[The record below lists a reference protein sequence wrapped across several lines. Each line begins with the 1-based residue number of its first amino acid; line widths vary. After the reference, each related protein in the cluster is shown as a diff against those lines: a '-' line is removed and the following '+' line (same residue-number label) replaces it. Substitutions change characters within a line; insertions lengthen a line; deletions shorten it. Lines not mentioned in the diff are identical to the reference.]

1 MVRRGIALLVTV
13 LLIHGSTGPA
23 FAGFASDWI
32 ANKTATGGGSF
43 EGQKRGYLYG
53 GSMSARWRN
62 SNDYL
67 FTINRPKLSAGCG
80 GIDLFAG
87 GFSFLGFDYL
97 VSKFQNM
104 VMNAPAVIF
113 DIALK
118 ALSEQLSGS
127 IKALD
132 HIIETINGIQVDDCA
147 TTKTMVAA
155 TGLESW
161 LSKGK
166 KSPTEDSS
174 VITSTLTTA
183 NTHLGKFSNWVSGHE
198 AAIVNDQPKQV
209 DIEDSVKLCSQDT
222 LNTLLQNHVGGS
234 LLQSV
239 LVTRLQFDSDVVALF
254 RGLIGDVKIGTSAE
268 AYAPL
273 VTPPCSQN
281 SAIDNIDDIKAGTVY
296 VQAAPGGE
304 CTPMADGINL
314 NAEAEGLVDAIITK
328 MKSGTAAFTP
338 AEVAKIEMMSYP
350 AYGVLKTAVMA
361 GTDSMAKAEIV
372 KIAAAGLAYG
382 FFVDLAGRIED
393 GLNEAVASN
402 KATGPADVQNASNQ
416 CQPLFLI
423 AIKDSLQALQ
433 AEADKRVD
441 LFYDAYT
448 KEVAEVNTLVNNL
461 ASHQQNKELVEA
473 NTNKI
478 LKTKR

>member
-13 LLIHGSTGPA
+13 LLIQGSTGPA

-32 ANKTATGGGSF
+32 ANKTSTGGGSF

-67 FTINRPKLSAGCG
+67 FTISKPKISAGCG

-104 VMNAPAVIF
+104 IMNAPAVIF
-113 DIALK
+113 DVALK

-127 IKALD
+127 MKSLD
-132 HIIETINGIQVDDCA
+132 HIIETINGIQVDDCGA
-147 TTKTMVAA
+147 AKSMVAA
-155 TGLESW
+155 TGIESM

-166 KSPTEDSS
+166 KAPTEEPSNLEYALNK
-174 VITSTLTTA
+174 T
-183 NTHLGKFSNWVSGHE
+183 NTFLGKVSNWTAGHE
-198 AAIVNDQPKQV
+198 QATVDDRPKVV
-209 DIEDSVKLCSQDT
+209 DITDSVSQCSQDT
-222 LNTLLQNHVGGS
+222 VNTLLQNHVGGS
-234 LLQSV
+234 LLQSI
-239 LVTRLQFDSDVVALF
+239 LVTRLQFNSDVVALF
-254 RGLIGDVKIGTSAE
+254 RGLIGDVKIGTAAE
-268 AYAPL
+268 GYTPL

-281 SAIDNIDDIKAGTVY
+281 SQIDNIDDLKAGTVY
-296 VQAAPGGE
+296 VQATPGGE
-304 CTPMADGINL
+304 CTLMADGVNL
-314 NAEAEGLVDAIITK
+314 NAEAAGLVNTIITK
-328 MKSGTAAFTP
+328 MKAKTAYTAD
-338 AEVAKIEMMSYP
+338 EVAKIEMMAYP

-361 GTDSMAKAEIV
+361 GTDTMAKPEIV
-372 KIAAAGLAYG
+372 KLAAAALAYG

-402 KATGPADVQNASNQ
+402 KGTGPADVQNSSAQ
-416 CQPLFLI
+416 CQPLFLD
-423 AIKDSLQALQ
+423 AIKDSLQELQ
-433 AEADKRVD
+433 SEADRRVE
-441 LFYDAYT
+441 LFNEAYK
-448 KEVAEVNTLVNNL
+448 KEVAETNTLLTNL

-473 NTNKI
+473 NTKKI
-478 LKTKR
+478 LSTKR